1 MKRFEKAEMEIIE
14 FEAED
19 IITTS
24 ICNLDNG
31 GTHGSDDYQ
40 GNISDNSEDGFEA
53 G

>member
-1 MKRFEKAEMEIIE
+1 MEIIE

-24 ICNLDNG
+24 ITGNG
-31 GTHGSDDYQ
+31 TASDFPGG
-40 GNISDNSEDGFEA
+40 GNGDIHIG